1 MTDTPWTYNE
11 FHHTPSRKTH
21 RVMEGWV
28 PVAICK
34 REKHARLIVRLY
46 NERLHKELVK
56 AQEA

>member
-1 MTDTPWTYNE
+1 MTQIPWTYHE
-11 FHHTPSRKTH
+11 HHHSPGRKTH

-46 NERLHKELVK
+46 NEHLHKELVK
-56 AQEA
+56 AKET